1 MKETSAPALAA
12 TILVVDDDPG
22 VRTVVT
28 LVLERGGYS
37 VLAAENGREAV
48 DAVAEHGDRI
58 DAVLLDVMMPVM
70 DGHEALPAMRELYPD
85 LPVVLF
91 SGFDRNE
98 VAEHL
103 GDPEAYTSFVPK
115 PFRNDDLVAE
125 ISRAVDSR

>member
-1 MKETSAPALAA
+1 VSEATAATLTA

-22 VRTVVT
+22 VRTVVA
-28 LVLERGGYS
+28 LVLRRAGCQ
-37 VLAAENGREAV
+37 VLTAENGREAV

-58 DAVLLDVMMPVM
+58 DAVLLDIMMPVM
-70 DGHEALPAMRELYPD
+70 DGHEALAAMRGRYPD

-103 GDPEAYTSFVPK
+103 SDPQAYTSFVPK
-115 PFRNDDLVAE
+115 PFRNEDLIAE
-125 ISRAVDSR
+125 LCRAVDSR